1 TVFILI
7 IVFIIQF
14 IGDWLTNK
22 LDKR

>member
-1 TVFILI
+1 I

>member
-1 TVFILI
+1 ILI

>member
-1 TVFILI
+1 ILI

-14 IGDWLTNK
+14 CGDIITSL

>member
-1 TVFILI
+1 VFILI

>member
-1 TVFILI
+1 VTILI

-14 IGDWLTNK
+14 CGDIITSL

>member
-1 TVFILI
+1 FILI